1 VIGQFHH
8 RMTSHGLFRSA
19 CFAEAHD
26 GIVLWELL
34 SVNNRLAFWLPSFP
48 TWIDHF

>member
-1 VIGQFHH
+1 MWRF
-8 RMTSHGLFRSA
+8 A
-19 CFAEAHD
+19 DAEAHD
-26 GIVLWELL
+26 GIVLGELL